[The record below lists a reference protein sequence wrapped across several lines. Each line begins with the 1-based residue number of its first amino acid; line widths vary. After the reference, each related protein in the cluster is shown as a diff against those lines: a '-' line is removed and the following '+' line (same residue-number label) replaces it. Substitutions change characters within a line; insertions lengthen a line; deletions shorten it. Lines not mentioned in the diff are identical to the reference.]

1 MPLHLEPM
9 PVEHWYHVLEVG
21 FWTPLCQMVHRVAFL
36 SEYILHGGSSGL
48 EFTIEH
54 FLDVFIERFLALYT
68 DVKILGL
75 HQLIQE
81 DRLQLPIRINIVV
94 VYLLSQFSMQLV
106 YIIILNRSSFD
117 SLNTY
122 SLTFGLLFFKSTCLP
137 GTVKLLRVPL

>member
-1 MPLHLEPM
+1 
-9 PVEHWYHVLEVG
+9 
-21 FWTPLCQMVHRVAFL
+21 MVHRVAFL

-68 DVKILGL
+68 DVKILCL

-81 DRLQLPIRINIVV
+81 DRLQLAIRINIVV

-106 YIIILNRSSFD
+106 YIIILNRPSFD

-122 SLTFGLLFFKSTCLP
+122 SHTFGLLFLKLTSLP